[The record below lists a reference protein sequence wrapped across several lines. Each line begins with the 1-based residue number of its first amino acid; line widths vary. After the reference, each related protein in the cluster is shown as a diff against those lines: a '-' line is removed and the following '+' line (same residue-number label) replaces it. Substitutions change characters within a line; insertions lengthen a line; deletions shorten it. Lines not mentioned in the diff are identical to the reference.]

1 MPDLQILSAEFDS
14 ALAKREI
21 YALYQPQ
28 IDPSTGTVVGVE
40 GLCRWNRTDGENV
53 GPDVFIPLA
62 EASGAIHEVGRFM
75 LDECLVQIDHWR
87 AGQHPVDVAVNVSP
101 LQLVT
106 DRFAEYLITQL
117 TEHALPGMPLTIEIT
132 ESLPVGDIDVIVPRL
147 EKLRAAGVGIS
158 LDDYGSGH
166 ASLRQLDTL
175 PLSEVKLDRSLIQ
188 SGTGSTIRILEQ
200 AVERARDLGLRVV
213 AEGVE
218 TAEHLELARSLG
230 CDRVQGYL
238 FAPPMSVGEVDELM
252 AA

>member
-14 ALAKREI
+14 ALAKQQI
-21 YALYQPQ
+21 YAVYQPQ
-28 IDPSTGTVVGVE
+28 IDPSTGAVVGVE
-40 GLCRWNRTDGENV
+40 GLCRWDRADGDRI

-62 EASGAIHEVGRFM
+62 EASGAIHDVGRFM
-75 LDECLVQIDHWR
+75 LDECLLQIDHWR

-106 DRFAEYLITQL
+106 DRFAEYLMAQL
-117 TEHALPGMPLTIEIT
+117 TQHALPGTPLTIEIT
-132 ESLPVGDIDVIVPRL
+132 ESLPVGDIDAIVPRL
-147 EKLRAAGVGIS
+147 EKLRSAGVGVS

-166 ASLRQLDTL
+166 ASLRHLEAL

-188 SGTGSTIRILEQ
+188 GGTGTTTRILEE
-200 AVERARDLGLRVV
+200 AVGRARDLGLRVV

-218 TAEHLELARSLG
+218 TAEHLQLARSLG

-238 FAPPMSVGEVDELM
+238 FAPPMSVGDVDELM